1 MLLVRP
7 IVLLILFGV
16 FCISLT
22 QSESHKNK
30 AETLIK
36 MKRLHKS
43 DHNEFFDGKHY
54 SSDTFSLYIKSFN
67 VIPSNPIDNKTT
79 PLLLIKFKFENH
91 SMNNKNEIISWFEC
105 FQVEQGGKAL
115 DVADISTSVKTY
127 PKRFSNSGTY
137 DRSKGMVAYKLR
149 NRKESVILK
158 AYKINISK
166 EISVTTLQMIK

>member
-1 MLLVRP
+1 MQLVRP
-7 IVLLILFGV
+7 IILLILLGV

-36 MKRLHKS
+36 MKRLYQS
-43 DHNEFFDGKHY
+43 DRNEFFDGKHY

-67 VIPSNPIDNKTT
+67 VIPPNPIENKTT

-91 SMNNKNEIISWFEC
+91 GMNNKNEMISWFEC
-105 FQVEQGGKAL
+105 FQVEQGGRAL

-127 PKRFSNSGTY
+127 SKRLFNSGTY
-137 DRSKGMVAYKLR
+137 DRNKGMVVYKLR

-158 AYKINISK
+158 AYKMNTSK
-166 EISVTTLQMIK
+166 EISARTIRMIK